1 MAGRGNFNHV
11 NPGKKKWG
19 VAYGVPWGTSLGLS
33 GPFDSG
39 VLSNAHSINLLFPG
53 TSQSKDHLRI
63 DTSLSCRPK
72 KEPFVCLGP
81 LNNRQPQ
88 MDFFLERISS
98 SVCFLIETR
107 DYVPS
112 FHLTF
117 TLRFSSVARA
127 RRVVGREA
135 PEVQNGCES

>member
-1 MAGRGNFNHV
+1 M
-11 NPGKKKWG
+11 
-19 VAYGVPWGTSLGLS
+19 
-33 GPFDSG
+33 
-39 VLSNAHSINLLFPG
+39 
-53 TSQSKDHLRI
+53 
-63 DTSLSCRPK
+63 
-72 KEPFVCLGP
+72 GP

-117 TLRFSSVARA
+117 TLCFSSVARA
-127 RRVVGREA
+127 RRAVGREV
-135 PEVQNGCES
+135 PEVLNGRES